1 MQNRSAKASC
11 KSPDRLFAAR
21 CILKSAFDREILDL
35 SPMQRM
41 SDPNMIVWGECP
53 PLLSAQSQGGPDRG
67 DRHVTQTLACDRCRS
82 FAQRH
87 HSGAYPGVCLA
98 RRLARRRM
106 GLGWRMA
113 SRLGRMGP
121 RLARRMGTWLGS
133 WLGMAS
139 PRLGLGWT
147 DLRRG
152 PWILWRRLCCSPSC
166 PWSVGSAL
174 GIGQS
179 LLVVGDDYRRAI
191 CNPFRSTD
199 GLTP

>member
-1 MQNRSAKASC
+1 MRLIPRTAGQRQTKVPVNMQNRSAKASC

-53 PLLSAQSQGGPDRG
+53 PLLSCTKPGRPDRG

-106 GLGWRMA
+106 
-113 SRLGRMGP
+113 
-121 RLARRMGTWLGS
+121 
-133 WLGMAS
+133 
-139 PRLGLGWT
+139 GLGWT